1 MYPVPHT
8 EELFTKLQVG
18 VRFIK
23 LDVKDGY
30 QQIELEEQPQG
41 FATINSPKDLFQY
54 TKLPFGVASTLAIFQ
69 HEIENLLGWS

>member
-1 MYPVPHT
+1 MPHS
-8 EELFTKLQVG
+8 EELFTKLKVG
-18 VRFIK
+18 VRLIK

-41 FATINSPKDLFQY
+41 FAIINSPKGLFQY